1 VQYPPYP
8 ARAPTASTG
17 GPISCFLIPLICFFA
32 LAAAIFGEW
41 IVVDGGRGRGGIVSM
56 CCIRKLPRPP
66 WVTVNASPFAALKSG
81 SKGVGEINGARSF
94 FFMAASVV
102 GRMVNLRVQWLL
114 FAAWISILVG
124 TVFDLFKGA
133 GAVSTLAMAVVWLF
147 TLATLLLARSF
158 VLGTAIP
165 SPNGFST
172 PISIFLARVFPFALP
187 TLICAG
193 TVFRLFAV
201 DVLMFVAAIC
211 GVDIPSRNGPR
222 HPFLTQI
229 FRFAAT
235 TSIFA

>member
-1 VQYPPYP
+1 VGPISHLGGSGALEGGGCAIPPISSP
-8 ARAPTASTG
+8 STNGLNG

-32 LAAAIFGEW
+32 LAAAIFGEG
-41 IVVDGGRGRGGIVSM
+41 IVVNGGRGRGGIVSM

-66 WVTVNASPFAALKSG
+66 WVTVNASPFAALESG

-147 TLATLLLARSF
+147 TSQHCYLPEALSLGPQYQAPTVSQPRYQSF
-158 VLGTAIP
+158 
-165 SPNGFST
+165 
-172 PISIFLARVFPFALP
+172 
-187 TLICAG
+187 
-193 TVFRLFAV
+193 
-201 DVLMFVAAIC
+201 
-211 GVDIPSRNGPR
+211 
-222 HPFLTQI
+222 
-229 FRFAAT
+229 
-235 TSIFA
+235 